1 MNNFSLK
8 KILYT
13 FIITLFCINLF
24 AQQGTNNDDRMKIRL
39 GFTSTTNTHKQIL
52 VTVDNNATAGID
64 FGYDA
69 EIFNTNPD
77 DIYWIIDNRKF
88 NIQGIDN
95 IDENSILPIGVHTA
109 IDGDYTIVIDQL
121 QNVPED
127 REIFLF
133 DKEDN
138 TYYNIKNNTGVS
150 LTLNAGDYVNR
161 FELRFINENENT
173 EEEEEEE
180 ENSTTDN
187 TDEEDEDGFGINID
201 ISLGLKAEAGVQIQ
215 FLNNSKQISINNPAT
230 APITSVEIYS
240 FSGKLKAKYNSIGK
254 EEKIVIQTNNLKSG
268 QYILRVNS
276 DVESK
281 SKKILVN

>member
-1 MNNFSLK
+1 
-8 KILYT
+8 
-13 FIITLFCINLF
+13 
-24 AQQGTNNDDRMKIRL
+24 MKIRL

-161 FELRFINENENT
+161 FELRFINEIET
-173 EEEEEEE
+173 TEEEEEE

-187 TDEEDEDGFGINID
+187 TDEEDEDVFGINID

>member
-24 AQQGTNNDDRMKIRL
+24 AQQGTNNDNRMKIRL

-150 LTLNAGDYVNR
+150 LALNAGDYVNR

-173 EEEEEEE
+173 EEEEE

-215 FLNNSKQISINNPAT
+215 FLNNSKQISINNPDT

>member
-161 FELRFINENENT
+161 FELRFINEIET
-173 EEEEEEE
+173 TEEEEEE

-187 TDEEDEDGFGINID
+187 TDEEDEDVFGINID